1 LLRDSADEPN
11 PTDQA
16 AGGSHRIVSGGL
28 MKVAVTEK
36 SGISVVSVSGKMM
49 GGPDTGE
56 LDEKLYSLLA
66 KGNKNA
72 VVDLLNCEW
81 INSSGLSILIH
92 HYKKFK
98 DAGGELRLANLTDKI
113 ERIMVISRLTEV
125 FSVHDTLEE
134 AVAAAKGK

>member
-1 LLRDSADEPN
+1 
-11 PTDQA
+11 
-16 AGGSHRIVSGGL
+16 

-36 SGISVVSVSGKMM
+36 SGISIVAVSGKMM

-66 KGNKNA
+66 QGKKSAIVN
-72 VVDLLNCEW
+72 LQQCEW

-125 FSVHDTLEE
+125 FSVHDSLDE
-134 AVAAAKGK
+134 AVAAAANK

>member
-1 LLRDSADEPN
+1 
-11 PTDQA
+11 
-16 AGGSHRIVSGGL
+16 
-28 MKVAVTEK
+28 MKVTLSEK
-36 SGISVVSVSGKMM
+36 NGISVISVSGKMM

-66 KGNKNA
+66 KGQKNA
-72 VVDLLNCEW
+72 IVDLQNCEW

-125 FSVHDTLEE
+125 FSVHDTLDE
-134 AVAAAKGK
+134 AVAASKK

>member
-1 LLRDSADEPN
+1 
-11 PTDQA
+11 
-16 AGGSHRIVSGGL
+16 
-28 MKVAVTEK
+28 MKVAVSEK
-36 SGISVVSVSGKMM
+36 NGVSVISVSGKMM

-56 LDEKLYSLLA
+56 LDEKLYALLA
-66 KGNKNA
+66 KGQKSA
-72 VVDLLNCEW
+72 IVDLQNCEW

-125 FSVHDTLEE
+125 FSVHDSLDD
-134 AVAAAKGK
+134 AVAAAKK

>member
-1 LLRDSADEPN
+1 
-11 PTDQA
+11 
-16 AGGSHRIVSGGL
+16 
-28 MKVAVTEK
+28 MKVTVSEK
-36 SGISVVSVSGKMM
+36 NGVSVVSVSGKMM

-56 LDEKLYSLLA
+56 LDEKLYALLA

-125 FSVHDTLEE
+125 FSVHDTLDD
-134 AVAAAKGK
+134 AVAAARKG

>member
-1 LLRDSADEPN
+1 
-11 PTDQA
+11 
-16 AGGSHRIVSGGL
+16 

-36 SGISVVSVSGKMM
+36 NGISIVSVSGKMM

-125 FSVHDTLEE
+125 FSVHDTLDE